1 MKKSIINLLLVIV
14 ILVVLFMWQCPFER
28 ITGIPCPGCMMT
40 TAAYYLLH
48 LDFEKAFYFNPVI
61 YLLVVMSI
69 PLIYTYFKNR
79 KWFRRL
85 LILTLA
91 IWLGIYIYRMITIFP
106 DYPMPYVEDNLIARI
121 LKGIK

>member
-40 TAAYYLLH
+40 TAAYYLLR

-91 IWLGIYIYRMITIFP
+91 IWFGIYIYRMITIFP
-106 DYPMPYVEDNLIARI
+106 DYPMPYVEDNLIAHI

>member
-40 TAAYYLLH
+40 TAAYYLLC

-85 LILTLA
+85 LTLTLA
-91 IWLGIYIYRMITIFP
+91 IWFGIYIYRMITIFP
-106 DYPMPYVEDNLIARI
+106 VYPMPYVEDNLIARI

>member
-1 MKKSIINLLLVIV
+1 
-14 ILVVLFMWQCPFER
+14 MWQCPFER
-28 ITGIPCPGCMMT
+28 IIGIPCPGCMMT
-40 TAAYYLLH
+40 TAAYYLLR

-85 LILTLA
+85 LTLTLA

>member
-40 TAAYYLLH
+40 TAAYYLLR
-48 LDFEKAFYFNPVI
+48 LDFEKAVYFNPVI

-85 LILTLA
+85 LTLTLA

>member
-85 LILTLA
+85 LTLTLA
-91 IWLGIYIYRMITIFP
+91 IWLSIYIYRMITIFP